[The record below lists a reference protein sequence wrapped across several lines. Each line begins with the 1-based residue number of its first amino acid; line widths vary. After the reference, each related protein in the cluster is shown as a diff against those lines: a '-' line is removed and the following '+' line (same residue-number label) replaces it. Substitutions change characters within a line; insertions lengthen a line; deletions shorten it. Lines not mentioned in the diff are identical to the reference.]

1 MNTNNKFQM
10 QPTITIKEVR
20 SYLQNKKPFRWGS
33 STAMY
38 DEISLVDLKPVSVYD
53 DNDDYILT
61 SYATVIARVN
71 KENELVYFDDDYYSN
86 TTRRFQNM
94 IKEIF
99 LK

>member
-10 QPTITIKEVR
+10 QPTITMKEVKF
-20 SYLQNKKPFRWGS
+20 YLQNKRSFRWGS

-38 DEISLVDLKPVSVYD
+38 DNE
-53 DNDDYILT
+53 DYILT

-71 KENELVYFDDDYYSN
+71 KDNELVYFDDDYYSN
-86 TTRRFQNM
+86 TTRRFQDM

>member
-1 MNTNNKFQM
+1 M
-10 QPTITIKEVR
+10 QPTITMKEVKF
-20 SYLQNKKPFRWGS
+20 YLQNKKSFRWGS

-38 DEISLVDLKPVSVYD
+38 D
-53 DNDDYILT
+53 DNKDYILT

-71 KENELVYFDDDYYSN
+71 KDNELVYFDDDYYSN

>member
-1 MNTNNKFQM
+1 MNINNKFQM
-10 QPTITIKEVR
+10 QPTITMKEVKF
-20 SYLQNKKPFRWGS
+20 YFQNKKPFRWGS
-33 STAMY
+33 STA
-38 DEISLVDLKPVSVYD
+38 VYD
-53 DNDDYILT
+53 DNEDYILT

-71 KENELVYFDDDYYSN
+71 KDNELVYFDDDFYSN

>member
-1 MNTNNKFQM
+1 MNTNNKFQL
-10 QPTITIKEVR
+10 QPTITMKEVKF
-20 SYLQNKKPFRWGS
+20 YLQNKKPFRWGS
-33 STAMY
+33 STA
-38 DEISLVDLKPVSVYD
+38 IC
-53 DNDDYILT
+53 DNEDYILT

-71 KENELVYFDDDYYSN
+71 KENELVYFDDDFYSN

>member
-10 QPTITIKEVR
+10 QPTITMKEVKF
-20 SYLQNKKPFRWGS
+20 YLQNKKPFRWGS
-33 STAMY
+33 STARY
-38 DEISLVDLKPVSVYD
+38 

-61 SYATVIARVN
+61 SYDAVIARLN
-71 KENELVYFDDDYYSN
+71 KENELVYFDDDFYSN
-86 TTRRFQNM
+86 TTRRFQNL

>member
-10 QPTITIKEVR
+10 QPTITMKEVKF
-20 SYLQNKKPFRWGS
+20 YLQNKKPFRWGS
-33 STAMY
+33 STA
-38 DEISLVDLKPVSVYD
+38 VHD
-53 DNDDYILT
+53 DNEDYILT

-86 TTRRFQNM
+86 TTRRFQDM

>member
-10 QPTITIKEVR
+10 QPTITMKEVKF
-20 SYLQNKKPFRWGS
+20 YLKNKKPFRWGS

-38 DEISLVDLKPVSVYD
+38 D
-53 DNDDYILT
+53 DNKDYILT

-71 KENELVYFDDDYYSN
+71 KDNELVYFDNDYYSN
-86 TTRRFQNM
+86 TTLRFQNL
-94 IKEIF
+94 IKDVF